1 MFKNFESL
9 IKLII
14 SINVFLST
22 PNLFSLLPV
31 EICFNVSASVSGFN
45 LSPISTTLLNFFATF
60 SISKTSL
67 NDSEFI
73 NNIFCLIAYSIS
85 SFVLPT
91 PEKTILFL
99 LIPALSDAYNSPL
112 ETTSAPRPSFF
123 ISFNN
128 EILELDFTEK
138 QIKGLISLKAFL
150 KFSIFRLKF
159 L

>member
-1 MFKNFESL
+1 M
-9 IKLII
+9 
-14 SINVFLST
+14 
-22 PNLFSLLPV
+22 PV
-31 EICFNVSASVSGFN
+31 EICFSVLASVSGFN
-45 LSPISTTLLNFFATF
+45 LSPISTTLFSFFAAF
-60 SISKTSL
+60 SIAKTSL
-67 NDSEFI
+67 KDSEFI

-85 SFVLPT
+85 SLVLPT

-99 LIPALSDAYNSPL
+99 SIPALSDAYNSPF

-128 EILELDFTEK
+128 EIFELDFTEK

-150 KFSIFRLKF
+150 KFSTFSLKF